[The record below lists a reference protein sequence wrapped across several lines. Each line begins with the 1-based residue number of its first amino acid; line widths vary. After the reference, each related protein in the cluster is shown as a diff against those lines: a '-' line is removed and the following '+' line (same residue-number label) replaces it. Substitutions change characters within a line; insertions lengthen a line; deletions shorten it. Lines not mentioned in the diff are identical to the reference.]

1 MGKQSARIYF
11 QGKDHKEIYYQGHY
25 HKAMYIGSQL
35 VWEKLTSERNELLH
49 VGNIAYRNGLYI
61 VYSFGYP
68 KRGIFTGEDL
78 ENMHFIGDSG
88 RDGNARYGKFMEE
101 GYALIQ
107 FASYAG
113 RYWETYLLVDDDL
126 SAETYSHNNTQFPI
140 TVDVA
145 SAFGYKQPDLNIA
158 GAVIIKNKVY
168 FPNSLYDPLNYGYM
182 QVWFPAGFNGRVYSE
197 DVKDYVTDVFIKD
210 GIVWGASD
218 VVHGA
223 DRLLYIYQNF
233 YSIDEQNNISKTE
246 VRFPEEITE
255 AIRLKVIQQ
264 ACQNHPNVSLSKFVV
279 YGDEKYGPYLTNVDY
294 DETYSDRQGIMDWC
308 TTGVQPYG
316 YEYIIN
322 NKMYNYLT
330 ADIYYSVPDSTQ
342 ENEYWHIKGWVK
354 FAFYWK
360 IDLETMEVID
370 FEISDE
376 KPTREKLSIW
386 GIPLKNTIATKY
398 DTPDFTIYGIDDG
411 TIIYNLTSEGDT
423 VHKISVKD
431 FEKDEYGIIDEKFVN
446 NDYLKETMQT
456 LCTSAY
462 LKDGYIYLYS
472 HKYKNDLGHIQLRI
486 NVETNTGD
494 TVDVPKIY
502 YTEEE

>member
-35 VWEKLTSERNELLH
+35 VWEKLMNQRKELINI
-49 VGNIAYRNGLYI
+49 GNIAYRNGLYI
-61 VYSFGYP
+61 VYSYGSP
-68 KRGIFTGEDL
+68 QRGIFTGEDL
-78 ENMHFIGDSG
+78 ENMHFIGNPG
-88 RDGNARYGKFMEE
+88 RDGNERYGKFMEE
-101 GYALIQ
+101 GYALVQ

-145 SAFGYKQPDLNIA
+145 SAFGYQQPDLNIA
-158 GAVIIKNKVY
+158 GAVIIKNKLY
-168 FPNSLYDPLNYGYM
+168 FPNGMYDYLDWGYL
-182 QVWFPAGFNGRVYSE
+182 QGYFPAGFNGKVYSE
-197 DVKDYVTDVFIKD
+197 DVKDYVTDVFIKE

-218 VVHGA
+218 VIHGA
-223 DRLLYIYQNF
+223 DRLQYIYQNF
-233 YSIDEQNNISKTE
+233 YNIDEQGNMNKIE
-246 VRFPEEITE
+246 VRFPESITE
-255 AIRLKVIQQ
+255 AIRIVVLEKAHEQYP
-264 ACQNHPNVSLSKFVV
+264 NHSIKDIH
-279 YGDEKYGPYLTNVDY
+279 GDEIAYCDI
-294 DETYSDRQGIMDWC
+294 SAGIMDRA
-308 TTGVQPYG
+308 TTGCMPEG

-322 NKMYNYLT
+322 NKMYNYLV
-330 ADIYYSVPDSTQ
+330 AAVGYDIYNGST
-342 ENEYWHIKGWVK
+342 YYKYAYAS
-354 FAFYWK
+354 FTFYWK
-360 IDLETMEVID
+360 INLETMEAVD
-370 FEISDE
+370 FEIADE
-376 KPTREKLSIW
+376 KPTREKLPNW

-446 NDYLKETMQT
+446 NDYLNETMQI

-472 HKYKNDLGHIQLRI
+472 DKYKNDLGHIQLRI